1 LLLLQLHRHS
11 VSVDFLHAREFP
23 ADALETAPT
32 GVAVLEVVRL
42 PDGSFQ
48 FRDDQEADMAEAIR
62 GLHAIEFFG
71 ELKHERKWLKAKVF

>member
-1 LLLLQLHRHS
+1 MLLQQLHRHS

-23 ADALETAPT
+23 TDALETAPT
-32 GVAVLEVVRL
+32 CVAVLEVVRL